1 MTPPLPASSTPASGR
16 RYRFGFVLS
25 TALGNLTRYHNLRKY
40 AERDA
45 EVDFVWARVDHAI
58 APGLADP
65 FRWLPRPLHTRAIV
79 LWQAAPVLRRLETF
93 DAVMIHLFEVDI
105 LAALRAKLFRMPLRI
120 VSTDDAPAVDPE
132 TYPFH
137 PVDRRKPA
145 WKRRLRL
152 QIDLWRARRADLLM
166 PFSRWAADLL
176 VGGAGV
182 PAARVRPL
190 HVGLDLDL
198 WRAVTKPERAGGER
212 VRLLFVGG
220 EFERKG
226 GPLLLE
232 VFAAHLTGV
241 AELHLV
247 TKSAPARLPPH
258 VHVHDQL
265 LSNDPALLELYRQAD
280 IFVLPTTS
288 DLTPWVLLEAMASAC
303 AVVTTPVGAIPELT
317 EDGRTGMLVPVGDA
331 DALLAALRTLI
342 GDPGLRRRMGASGRQ
357 FVETHYNASINVPAI
372 LQVMK
377 RFVDQQGRA
386 SG

>member
-1 MTPPLPASSTPASGR
+1 MAPPLPTRSSPAPGR

-25 TALGNLTRYHNLRKY
+25 TALGNLTRYNNLRKY
-40 AERDA
+40 AERDT

-58 APGLADP
+58 APGRADP
-65 FRWLPRPLHTRAIV
+65 FRWLPGPLHTRAIV
-79 LWQAAPVLRRLETF
+79 LWQAAPVLRHMETF

-105 LAALRAKLFRMPLRI
+105 LAALRAKVYRKPLRI
-120 VSTDDAPAVDPE
+120 VSADDAPAVDPQ
-132 TYPFH
+132 TYPYH

-152 QIDLWRARRADLLM
+152 EIDLWRARRADLLM
-166 PFSRWAADLL
+166 PFSRWAADML

-182 PAARVRPL
+182 PAVRVTPL

-198 WRAVTKPERAGGER
+198 WQAVAKPERAPGER
-212 VRLLFVGG
+212 VKLLFVGG

-232 VFAAHLTGV
+232 VFAAHLTEV

-247 TKSAPARLPPH
+247 TKSAPVDLPPH
-258 VHVHDQL
+258 VHVHDKL

-288 DLTPWVLLEAMASAC
+288 DLTPWVLLEAMASGC
-303 AVVTTPVGAIPELT
+303 PVVTTPVGAIPELVQ
-317 EDGRTGMLVPVGDA
+317 EGLTGMLVPVGRA
-331 DALLAALRTLI
+331 DELLAALRALI
-342 GDPGLRRRMGASGRQ
+342 DDPAQRRTMGARGRQ
-357 FVETHYNASINVPAI
+357 FVETHYDAAVNVPAI
-372 LQVMK
+372 LQIMK
-377 RFVDQQGRA
+377 RFVDQQSRA